1 LASISGSN
9 FKSYMQ
15 EENASHLGT
24 GVIQGGTVFAK
35 SMVNGVINLGKKPLE
50 GIQAGSVSQTAV
62 GVVSGVSGLGLAPVI
77 GILGFT
83 AKLSQG
89 IDSSTHIFDEKPH
102 GRRRPARALFHDPKL
117 KPLSRSIIFN
127 QFSLHFKGLE
137 MFDTELDLSS
147 EVYLSVAY
155 GSQQHSSPVFK
166 LRSLTRAG
174 TASSVALL
182 SQDHLFSFHFHAE
195 MDMPSFRTQLLKVKM
210 HLVGSSRFGGG
221 KTVAKCYVHPVD
233 IMAFFQ
239 PVLVCLLLASSL
251 TQLTSP
257 RPRRK
262 SPPLVPNKATVTGA
276 EGMPSLTPPPPTP
289 SHSLQDRL
297 QRRGEGLPAPVDLS
311 WC

>member
-1 LASISGSN
+1 
-9 FKSYMQ
+9 MQ

-24 GVIQGGTVFAK
+24 GVMQGGTVFAK

-102 GRRRPARALFHDPKL
+102 GRKRPARALFHDPKL

-127 QFSLHFKGLE
+127 RFALHFKGLE
-137 MFDTELDLSS
+137 MIDMDLDLFSD
-147 EVYLSVAY
+147 VYLSIAY
-155 GSQQHSSPVFK
+155 GSQHHSSPVFK
-166 LRSLTRAG
+166 VKDVTCPPLP
-174 TASSVALL
+174 
-182 SQDHLFSFHFHAE
+182 QDLLFSFHFSAE
-195 MDMPSFRTQLLKVKM
+195 MDMPCFRTQILKVKLHVM
-210 HLVGSSRFGGG
+210 GSSRFGGG

-239 PVLVCLLLASSL
+239 PVLVCLL
-251 TQLTSP
+251 
-257 RPRRK
+257 
-262 SPPLVPNKATVTGA
+262 PPLSLL
-276 EGMPSLTPPPPTP
+276 SLTPSHLQCKPPQPTPHPHHNKRRGSDLP
-289 SHSLQDRL
+289 SHSSLAHSRQAHR
-297 QRRGEGLPAPVDLS
+297 
-311 WC
+311 